1 MKKHPEDPMA
11 ALFRPG
17 SRISR
22 RSMLKGAALLGGAVL
37 LDACA
42 NNSSPSAA
50 SGGSSAPP
58 IEPKIDGDLYYFNW
72 AQYINP
78 KIISG
83 FEDHYGVTV
92 HKTYFENEDE
102 VVAKVGA
109 GQPYDV
115 AVIGGYNLPKLIAA
129 NKLREIDHSTLQN
142 YGEVMSFFND
152 PPYDPSA
159 KHSVPYDVGPEGIA
173 YRTDMVQNMT
183 GSWNDLWTHPE
194 AKGHTY
200 VLDSMEDTIGMS
212 LLRSG
217 FALNASDPSQLDQA
231 GNALIDLKPNLA
243 GFSSNDY
250 NMVHDQA
257 WMMQA
262 WTGDIYYYLSV
273 ADNPDLV
280 RWQACKEGTLF
291 SADNMVIPVAAKH
304 PGTALLFIDWVTHPE
319 NAVLNVDYIGYPVPT
334 KAGMAEYNKLIKNYP
349 WLAIGDDDL
358 SDPSQWMTSL
368 TGSQL
373 ALWTSTWTKVKAA

>member
-1 MKKHPEDPMA
+1 
-11 ALFRPG
+11 
-17 SRISR
+17 
-22 RSMLKGAALLGGAVL
+22 
-37 LDACA
+37 
-42 NNSSPSAA
+42 
-50 SGGSSAPP
+50 
-58 IEPKIDGDLYYFNW
+58 
-72 AQYINP
+72 
-78 KIISG
+78 
-83 FEDHYGVTV
+83 
-92 HKTYFENEDE
+92 
-102 VVAKVGA
+102 
-109 GQPYDV
+109 
-115 AVIGGYNLPKLIAA
+115 
-129 NKLREIDHSTLQN
+129 
-142 YGEVMSFFND
+142 
-152 PPYDPSA
+152 
-159 KHSVPYDVGPEGIA
+159 
-173 YRTDMVQNMT
+173 MT

-280 RWQACKEGTLF
+280 RWEACKEGTLF

-319 NAVLNVDYIGYPVPT
+319 NAALNVDYIGYPVPT
-334 KAGMAEYNKLIKNYP
+334 TAGMAEYNKLIKNYP

>member
-1 MKKHPEDPMA
+1 MKEGDMSDLASMFGP
-11 ALFRPG
+11 R
-17 SRISR
+17 SRMNR
-22 RSMLKGAALLGGAVL
+22 RSMLKGTAMLGGAALLAACSKNSPAPAGGGA
-37 LDACA
+37 
-42 NNSSPSAA
+42 
-50 SGGSSAPP
+50 GQPP

-72 AQYINP
+72 AQYISP
-78 KIISG
+78 KLISG

-109 GQPYDV
+109 DQPYDI

-129 NKLREIDHSTLQN
+129 GKLREIDHAALQN
-142 YGEVMSFFND
+142 YGEVMGFFND
-152 PPYDPSA
+152 PPYDPGA

-200 VLDSMEDTIGMS
+200 VLDSMEDTIGMG
-212 LLRSG
+212 LLKSG
-217 FALNASDPSQLDQA
+217 FPLDSGDPAQLDA
-231 GNALIDLKPNLA
+231 AANALIELKPSLA

-291 SADNMVIPVAAKH
+291 SADNMVIPTAAKH
-304 PGTALLFIDWVTHPE
+304 PGTAMLFIDWMLHPE
-319 NAVLNVDYIGYPVPT
+319 NAATNVGYIGYPVPT
-334 KAGMAEYNKLIKNYP
+334 TGGMAEYNKLIKNYP
-349 WLAIGDDDL
+349 WLAVGDDQL
-358 SDPSQWMTSL
+358 NDPSQWMTSL
-368 TGSQL
+368 TGNTL
-373 ALWTSTWTKVKAA
+373 ALWTQAWTKVKAA